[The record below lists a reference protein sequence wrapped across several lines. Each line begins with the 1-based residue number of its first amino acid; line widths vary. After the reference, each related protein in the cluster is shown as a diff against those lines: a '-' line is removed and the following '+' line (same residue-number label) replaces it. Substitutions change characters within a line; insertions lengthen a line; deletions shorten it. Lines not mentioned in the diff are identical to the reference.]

1 MDRIPLLPSRWDA
14 LPLDNQNLGA
24 GKGNARKL
32 ERKRRAQMC
41 RKGLAMR
48 AGRRQGLQGPP
59 PLAASHSD
67 LWASHCTL
75 KKSVT
80 NSASPSLPNP
90 RQSGTASP
98 STEIET
104 SHTEGE
110 TEAEGGIGVQ
120 ASRSCKLGS
129 QSQDAPWVLPG
140 PAPSPGHLPAMTLV

>member
-1 MDRIPLLPSRWDA
+1 MDRTPLLPGSPTGQSKLRSWERER
-14 LPLDNQNLGA
+14 QEA
-24 GKGNARKL
+24 G
-32 ERKRRAQMC
+32 ERAQGSEVQERAGHARRAASGTLGTSSLSGQ
-41 RKGLAMR
+41 
-48 AGRRQGLQGPP
+48 
-59 PLAASHSD
+59 ASHSD

-80 NSASPSLPNP
+80 DSASPSLPNP

-98 STEIET
+98 STETET

-140 PAPSPGHLPAMTLV
+140 PAPSPGAYPP